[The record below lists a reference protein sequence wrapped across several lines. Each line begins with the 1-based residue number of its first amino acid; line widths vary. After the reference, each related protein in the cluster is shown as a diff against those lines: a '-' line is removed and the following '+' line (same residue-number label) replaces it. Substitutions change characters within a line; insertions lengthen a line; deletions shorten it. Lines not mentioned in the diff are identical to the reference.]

1 MTRVRWGLG
10 LIGVLILATA
20 CDSGPKG
27 PGALSATVSGR
38 VLGAAVL
45 EVSGPGITSF
55 EGQGGSRVF
64 SAALSPNAV
73 TPSYRVIVVDPE
85 GGDLHF
91 GIRVEDVAAQLPTV
105 AVIQAVDS
113 ANAPVPGSAVQVRV
127 AR

>member
-1 MTRVRWGLG
+1 MMRARWWLG
-10 LIGVLILATA
+10 LIGALVLATA

-27 PGALSATVSGR
+27 PGELSATVSGR
-38 VLGAAVL
+38 ELGAAVL

-55 EGQGGSRVF
+55 QGQGGSRVF
-64 SAALSPNAV
+64 SAALSPNALV
-73 TPSYRVIVVDPE
+73 PTYRVIVVDPE

-105 AVIQAVDS
+105 AVLQAVGPTNVS
-113 ANAPVPGSAVQVRV
+113 VPGSGLQVRV